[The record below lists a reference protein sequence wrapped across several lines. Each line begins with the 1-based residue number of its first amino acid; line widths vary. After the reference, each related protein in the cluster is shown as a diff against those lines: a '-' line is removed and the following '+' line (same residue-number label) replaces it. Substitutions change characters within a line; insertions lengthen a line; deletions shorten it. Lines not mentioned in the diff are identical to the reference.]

1 MPPPGMTP
9 TRAWVS
15 AKVARSD
22 AMRKSQH
29 MASSRPP
36 VTVGPLMAPM
46 TGVRAG
52 GIMPRSADRVALALL
67 LGRARSRWRA
77 T

>member
-9 TRAWVS
+9 TRACVS
-15 AKVARSD
+15 AKRARSD

-46 TGVRAG
+46 TGVSCG
-52 GIMPRSADRVALALL
+52 GIMPERCGRPALAFLL
-67 LGRARSRWRA
+67 HRSQLGRPA

>member
-15 AKVARSD
+15 AKRARSD

-29 MASSRPP
+29 MASSSPP
-36 VTVGPLMAPM
+36 VTVAPLMAPM
-46 TGVRAG
+46 TGVSWG
-52 GIMPRSADRVALALL
+52 GIMPKRLAGLAGGSFWTERS
-67 LGRARSRWRA
+67 SRGA